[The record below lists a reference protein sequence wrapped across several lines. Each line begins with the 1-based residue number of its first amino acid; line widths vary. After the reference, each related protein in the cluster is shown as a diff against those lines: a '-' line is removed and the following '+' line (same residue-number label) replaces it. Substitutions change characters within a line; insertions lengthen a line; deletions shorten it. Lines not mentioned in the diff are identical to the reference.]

1 MNFLGY
7 RRYFRAEKERTAQQ
21 PQPREDIIAGRN
33 AVLEALKAGTELEA
47 VYLAKG
53 DRQGSIVRIVS
64 LCAQQKITLK
74 EVSPAKL
81 DGMCPGVAH
90 QGVAAVLSAV
100 SYSTVEDLF
109 AVASQRGEPPFF
121 LIADEIEDPHNLGAI
136 IRTAEACGAHGLIIP
151 KRRSAGL
158 TSTVYKT
165 SAGALSHLAVAKVP
179 NLVAVIKELKER
191 GVWVYAAD
199 MDGETWC
206 KLDYTGPAA
215 FVIGSEGRGV
225 GRLVRETCDFFVSMP
240 MCGKVNSLNASVAG
254 SILMYEVL
262 RQRQGIPAFSGK
274 K

>member
-1 MNFLGY
+1 MPKRETSARQN
-7 RRYFRAEKERTAQQ
+7 
-21 PQPREDIIAGRN
+21 QPREDIIAGRN
-33 AVLEALKAGTELEA
+33 AVLEALKAATQLEA
-47 VYLAKG
+47 VYIAKG
-53 DRQGSIVRIVS
+53 DRQGSIVRITS

-90 QGVAAVLSAV
+90 QGVAAVLSAA

-109 AVASQRGEPPFF
+109 AIADERGEPPFF
-121 LIADEIEDPHNLGAI
+121 IIADEIEDPHNLGAI
-136 IRTAEACGAHGLIIP
+136 IRTAEACGVHGIIIP

-165 SAGALSHLAVAKVP
+165 SAGALNHVAVAKVA
-179 NLVAVIKELKER
+179 NLVSTIKELKER
-191 GVWVYAAD
+191 GVWIFAAD

-206 KLDYTGPAA
+206 RNDYSGAVA
-215 FVIGSEGRGV
+215 LVVASEGRGV
-225 GRLVRETCDFFVSMP
+225 GRLVRENCDFLVSLP

-262 RQRQGIPAFSGK
+262 RQRQGIAAFSK
-274 K
+274 KK

>member
-1 MNFLGY
+1 MPKKEMNM
-7 RRYFRAEKERTAQQ
+7 RQN
-21 PQPREDIIAGRN
+21 QPREDIIAGRN

-64 LCAQQKITLK
+64 LCAQKKVTVK

-90 QGVAAVLSAV
+90 QGVAAVISAA

-109 AVASQRGEPPFF
+109 AIAKDRGEPPFF
-121 LIADEIEDPHNLGAI
+121 IIADEIEDPHNLGAI
-136 IRTAEACGAHGLIIP
+136 IRTAEACGAHGLILP

-165 SAGALSHLAVAKVP
+165 SAGALNHMAVAKVA
-179 NLVAVIKELKER
+179 NLVSTIDQLKEQ
-191 GVWVYAAD
+191 GVWIFAAD

-206 KLDYTGPAA
+206 GLDYTGAMA
-215 FVIGSEGRGV
+215 LVIGSEGRGV
-225 GRLVRETCDFFVSMP
+225 GRLVRDHCDFLVSMP

-262 RQRQGIPAFSGK
+262 RQRQGIQAFSPK